1 LIGVRATWHRN
12 AARDF
17 SGGFFLFVRLREI
30 IAHNK
35 DIAARVEK
43 LERGHERTASVI
55 EILVD
60 DIDHIARDLKQ
71 MKNLPSASKR
81 KIGFDL

>member
-1 LIGVRATWHRN
+1 MIVRA
-12 AARDF
+12 
-17 SGGFFLFVRLREI
+17 FFRMREL

-55 EILVD
+55 EVRGGHRPPCPRSEGNEGD
-60 DIDHIARDLKQ
+60 PARDQ
-71 MKNLPSASKR
+71 AEDWVSP
-81 KIGFDL
+81 G